1 MEQFLIGLEFSWAW
15 IEKDKALF
23 FTFLPGHVSWIGQV
37 VLTRMFWRFFFV
49 IWGLPTKIDFRFR
62 FKTHFFFQVRW
73 QHEDDSEDCSSCRQQ
88 FNMAKRKHHCRHCGR
103 IFCADCL
110 TKTVT
115 SGPQNRPSK
124 VCEVCHT
131 LLVQNSAPYFSTVV
145 PSISDGSGTAKN

>member
-1 MEQFLIGLEFSWAW
+1 MSQFFWFFDILHLFQ
-15 IEKDKALF
+15 ALVIL
-23 FTFLPGHVSWIGQV
+23 THVI
-37 VLTRMFWRFFFV
+37 WRVFFV
-49 IWGLPTKIDFRFR
+49 IWVLSTKIYFRFR

-73 QHEDDSEDCSSCRQQ
+73 QHEDDMEDCSSCRQQ